1 MATKLVKQLI
11 DADTVRIEWLSS
23 YSGWCDLNG
32 ANIYLLSAGALS
44 TRIPAAICA
53 AYAFEDCYVN
63 TSYRLVYCIGNTNTT
78 TSPLTVTKLISTLV
92 AWGLVTGGNDYDR
105 DF

>member
-1 MATKLVKQLI
+1 MATKLVDDLI
-11 DADTVRIEWLSS
+11 QADTVRIEWLNDHH
-23 YSGWCDLNG
+23 GWQDLNY

-53 AYAFEDCYVN
+53 AYEFEDCYDN

-78 TSPLTVTKLISTLV
+78 TKQMTVTKLISTLI
-92 AWGLVTGGNDYDR
+92 AWGLCKIENGD
-105 DF
+105 